1 MMKVIFMTT
10 GLKMKIKGKKKTLK
24 EQNITTVMLLSA
36 TLTKGPERK
45 SSLTKLFR

>member
-1 MMKVIFMTT
+1 MMKVIFLTT
-10 GLKMKIKGKKKTLK
+10 GLKMKNKFKKNLK